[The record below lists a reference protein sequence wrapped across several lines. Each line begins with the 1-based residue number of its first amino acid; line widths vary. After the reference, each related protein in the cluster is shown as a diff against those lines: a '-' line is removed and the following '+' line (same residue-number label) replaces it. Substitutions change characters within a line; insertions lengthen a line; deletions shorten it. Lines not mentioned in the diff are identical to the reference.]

1 MWNWSVNIASFLP
14 TVYPKG
20 SSNFPMADSSSSTC
34 GSMVKQLSPRVFV
47 NFRGDELRDNFISHL
62 ETALRDG
69 GVHYFLDN
77 LLDAGT
83 DLKILFNEIEDSEI
97 ALAVFS
103 KRYSESKWCLN
114 ELVKI
119 MEKVE
124 ENKLHVIPIFFKVK
138 VDDVKKQIGD
148 FQRNLLGGGPGE
160 RPEIPIWEK
169 ALHSVTAKLGLH
181 SAKYKNE
188 SEFIV
193 NIILE
198 VKKKVELISSARGG
212 ERSNNMLLSP
222 SISSVSSIRS
232 ITCRTTEQP
241 HKDLPLYGIDQR
253 LDQLKGKL
261 FGFKCAESRIVGIVG
276 MPGIG
281 KTSLATAYCNKFN
294 HKFFYHKNIL
304 SIRENSIK
312 RGKNWLKSTLLD
324 GQDFNEEADMFRKK
338 ILYVLDDVSHKDHVK
353 FLYTGRKW
361 IRGGS
366 KIIITTRDK
375 SLIQELVDDIYLV
388 PCLNDKEALQLFN
401 SHAFDDQTS
410 SSPTGNF
417 TNLSKCFV
425 EYAEGNPRA
434 LEELGKE
441 VYGREEAHWEER
453 LATLPHCCNQNILN
467 DLRSSY
473 DELTCQQKDAF
484 LDIACFF
491 RSEEEEYVKSLLDES
506 ESGEAV
512 RDLTEKY
519 FICISA
525 GRIEMHNL
533 LCTLGKEL
541 GSSYKNSSGGRM
553 WDHDK
558 IIKTLRSVEEG
569 TKKVRGIFLDTCKLS
584 KGIPLDTNTFFEKFD
599 QSSLRYLKIY
609 DSLCPQQ
616 CESDG
621 KVNLPDELKLP
632 FQEIQYLHWLK
643 FPSDELPS
651 DFNPNNLIDLRLP
664 YSKIERVWKT
674 PKKAPRLKWVDL
686 SYSTMLS
693 DLSALSKAIDLQ
705 RINLEGCTNLSELPR
720 EMKNMKSLVFINL
733 KGCIQLSSL
742 PAKMNL
748 ISLKTL
754 ILSGCSKF
762 NKFELNSE
770 NLEFLHL
777 DGTAIKSLPTTIQY
791 FKKLVILNL
800 KGCKMLESLP
810 PYCLDKLKALEELI
824 LSGCAELKRFPDI
837 KENMENLQI
846 LLLDGTSIKE
856 VPNILLQS
864 GKCKDQVVC
873 QQPLRMNSVS
883 LLRRLCLSGNEKILS
898 LGSSISQLYH
908 LKWIDLKGCKKL
920 ESISTLPPNL
930 QCLDAHDC
938 VSLKAVANP
947 LALLIPTTQQVPSSF
962 IFTNCEKLDHVANNE
977 IICCAHNK
985 SRLLS
990 EALNRHSQGF
1000 ASEALVATSFPGSEI
1015 PAWFSHMASGSEL
1028 EPELPRHWSEQGF
1041 VGIALSAVI
1050 SFEDLKNRYNKL
1062 QVKCKC
1068 VFNNNET
1075 SPSNF
1080 DCRIGGLSETG
1091 DEERTFKSTHV
1102 FIGYTNWLNIKKF
1115 QEGDCMMGCVPTKAS
1130 VKFEVIDGTKEVR
1143 SCEIIKCGFS
1153 LVYESG
1159 SWEASSRRENVS
1171 EGESVLLSLWRG
1183 INWFFKPLNY
1193 IATAKRDDTAKTSS
1207 SKQLHRVLN

>member
-1 MWNWSVNIASFLP
+1 MAASA
-14 TVYPKG
+14 
-20 SSNFPMADSSSSTC
+20 SSSSSSST
-34 GSMVKQLSPRVFV
+34 MVKLVSPSPRVFV

-69 GVHYFLDN
+69 GVNYFIDN

-83 DLKILFNEIEDSEI
+83 DLKDLFSEIEDSEI

-148 FQRNLLGGGPGE
+148 FERNLLGGGPGE
-160 RPEIPIWEK
+160 RPEMPKWEK
-169 ALHSVTAKLGLH
+169 ALHSATGKLGLNL
-181 SAKYKNE
+181 SKYRNE
-188 SEFIV
+188 RELIV
-193 NIILE
+193 DIILE
-198 VKKKVELISSARGG
+198 VKKKVVLISSVRGG
-212 ERSNNMLLSP
+212 ERSNMLLSP

-232 ITCRTTEQP
+232 TICRTIEQR
-241 HKDLPLYGIDQR
+241 HKDLPLYGIEQR
-253 LDQLKGKL
+253 LNQLEGKL
-261 FGFKCAESRIVGIVG
+261 FDIKCAESRIVGIIG

-281 KTSLATAYCNKFN
+281 KTSLATSYYNKWN
-294 HKFFYHKNIL
+294 HKFVIRENIL
-304 SIRENSIK
+304 SVREKSK
-312 RGKNWLKSTLLD
+312 TYGTDWLQNALLK
-324 GQDFNEEADMFRKK
+324 GQACNEKADMFSKK
-338 ILYVLDDVSHKDHVK
+338 ILYVLDDVSHKDQVD
-353 FLYTGRKW
+353 FLHTKRKW
-361 IRGGS
+361 IKGGS

-375 SLIQELVDDIYLV
+375 SSIQELVDDIYVV
-388 PCLNDKEALQLFN
+388 PCLNDKEARQLFN
-401 SHAFDDQTS
+401 IHAFEDQTS
-410 SSPTGNF
+410 SATGNF
-417 TNLSKCFV
+417 PKLSKCFV

-441 VYGREEAHWEER
+441 IRGMNEEDWKAR
-453 LATLPHCCNQNILN
+453 LATLPHRCNPNILT
-467 DLRSSY
+467 DLTSSY
-473 DELTCQQKDAF
+473 DKLTCQQKDVF

-491 RSEEEEYVKSLLDES
+491 RSEEEDYVKCLLDDY

-512 RDLTEKY
+512 RDLAEKY

-541 GSSYKNSSGGRM
+541 GSSYENISGGRM
-553 WDHDK
+553 WDQEI
-558 IIKTLRSVEEG
+558 IIKTLRSVKEG
-569 TKKVRGIFLDTCKLS
+569 TKKKVRGIFLDTSKVS

-621 KVNLPDELKLP
+621 KVNLPDEIKLP
-632 FQEIQYLHWLK
+632 FQEIRYLHWLK

-674 PKKAPRLKWVDL
+674 AKKAPRLKWVDL
-686 SYSTMLS
+686 SYSTMLT

-705 RINLEGCTNLSELPR
+705 RINLEGCRNLSEFPR
-720 EMKNMKSLVFINL
+720 EMKYMKSLVFINL

-742 PAKMNL
+742 PAKLNL

-754 ILSGCSKF
+754 ILSGCSNF
-762 NKFELNSE
+762 NTFKLNSE

-777 DGTAIKSLPTTIQY
+777 DGTAIRSLPRTIQY

-800 KGCKMLESLP
+800 KDCKMLESLP

-824 LSGCAELKRFPDI
+824 LSGCKKLTRFPDI

-846 LLLDGTSIKE
+846 LLLDGTSIEE
-856 VPNILLQS
+856 VPNVLLQS
-864 GKCKDQVVC
+864 GKFKDQVFC
-873 QQPLRMNSVS
+873 QPPLRMNSVS
-883 LLRRLCLSGNEKILS
+883 LLRRLCLSGNHTILS

-908 LKWIDLKGCKKL
+908 LKWIDLKDCKEL

-930 QCLDAHDC
+930 QRLDAHDC
-938 VSLKAVANP
+938 IALKAVANP
-947 LALLIPTTQQVPSSF
+947 LSLLVPTTQQVPSSF
-962 IFTNCEKLDHVANNE
+962 IFTNCEKLEHVAKNE

-1015 PAWFSHMASGSEL
+1015 PAWFSHMASGAEL
-1028 EPELPRHWSEQGF
+1028 EPELPRHWSEKGF

-1050 SFEDLKNRYNKL
+1050 SFEDQKTRYNKL

-1068 VFNNNET
+1068 VFNDNET

-1080 DCRIGGLSETG
+1080 DCHIGGLSETG

-1102 FIGYTNWLNIKKF
+1102 FIGYTNWLNIKKC

-1130 VKFEVIDGTKEVR
+1130 IKFEVTDGTKEVR

-1171 EGESVLLSLWRG
+1171 QGESVLLSLWRG

-1193 IATAKRDDTAKTSS
+1193 IATAKRDENFTGKTRC
-1207 SKQLHRVLN
+1207 SKQLD